1 MGAFE
6 GWGASGGGG
15 APATLP
21 SEIGGPFGVMMIGE
35 GPSKNWGDAGETTD
49 WDGTVFAQNPSV
61 MRWIV
66 DYALS
71 TAVGNNPYTTVSAY
85 DPDTD
90 IAAWETELGE
100 LQTYL
105 DALAPE
111 TDVETFLDAA
121 AAKAGG
127 VVDLLDVDAAVTTIL
142 NNAEARVGAAVNAAL
157 NTAANADL
165 DTVVDA
171 ALANFRAR
179 HLIEHETSLT
189 RFEAGMS
196 DINAV
201 NGSAFVMGLA
211 VMESNYDDRLA
222 QYDAEFTLPL
232 CREAFQAFMGA
243 FLDQARMHL
252 AAEVQAHTEAERL
265 EIAYID
271 DATRMMLE
279 AMRFEGSMH
288 NANVRNSMDSNR
300 MKIIAK
306 REEDEANLE
315 YDVED
320 VMWDAEV
327 FQRGANVLSA
337 ASGAVVSAPA
347 KPSRIQSGL
356 GGALAG
362 AAVGEQYYGHWGGLA
377 GAIIGGTAGYY
388 GA

>member
-1 MGAFE
+1 M
-6 GWGASGGGG
+6 ASGGGG
-15 APATLP
+15 AQATLAA
-21 SEIGGPFGVMMIGE
+21 EIGGPFGVMMIGE

-85 DPDTD
+85 DPDTE
-90 IAAWETELGE
+90 IAAWEAEITD

-111 TDVETFLDAA
+111 TDIETFLDAA
-121 AAKAGG
+121 ATKAAGI
-127 VVDLLDVDAAVTTIL
+127 VDLLDIDTVITTVL
-142 NNAEARVGAAVNAAL
+142 NTAEGRVGNVVQAAL
-157 NTAANADL
+157 NAAAQADL
-165 DTVVDA
+165 DTVVDT

-243 FLDQARMHL
+243 YLDQARMHL
-252 AAEVQAHTEAERL
+252 EAEIRAHYEAERL
-265 EIAYID
+265 EVAYID
-271 DATRMMLE
+271 DATRMMLDT
-279 AMRFEGSMH
+279 MKLEGVMH
-288 NANVRNSMDSNR
+288 EVNVRDS
-300 MKIIAK
+300 I
-306 REEDEANLE
+306 EANRLKIVAKSE
-315 YDVED
+315 EMRSNLDFDVES
-320 VMWDAEV
+320 VMWDANV

-347 KPSRIQSGL
+347 KPSPLQTALS
-356 GGALAG
+356 GALAAASIASLFTG
-362 AAVGEQYYGHWGGLA
+362 VGAPAPAAVPAAPAGG
-377 GAIIGGTAGYY
+377 
-388 GA
+388 

>member
-1 MGAFE
+1 MLRGNRKSSSSDPFPWGEDGAY
-6 GWGASGGGG
+6 
-15 APATLP
+15 L
-21 SEIGGPFGVMMIGE
+21 
-35 GPSKNWGDAGETTD
+35 D
-49 WDGTVFAQNPSV
+49 WDGQIYATNPSIL
-61 MRWIV
+61 RWIK

-71 TAVGNNPYTTVSAY
+71 TALGNNPYTNISTY

-90 IAAWETELGE
+90 IAAYETELGE

-111 TDVETFLDAA
+111 TNIETFLDAA
-121 AAKAGG
+121 ATKAAG
-127 VVDLLDVDAAVTTIL
+127 VVDLLDIDTVITTVL
-142 NNAEARVGAAVNAAL
+142 NTAEGRVGNVVQAAL
-157 NTAANADL
+157 NAAAQADL
-165 DTVVDA
+165 DTVVDT

-243 FLDQARMHL
+243 YLDQARIHL
-252 AAEVQAHTEAERL
+252 EAEVRAHYEAERL
-265 EIAYID
+265 EVAYID
-271 DATRMMLE
+271 DAARMMLD
-279 AMRFEGSMH
+279 AMKLEGVMH
-288 NANVRNSMDSNR
+288 EVNVRDSIEANR
-300 MKIIAK
+300 LKIVAK
-306 REEDEANLE
+306 TEETTHNLE
-315 YDVED
+315 YDIED
-320 VMWDAEV
+320 IMWDANV

-347 KPSRIQSGL
+347 KPSPLQTALS
-356 GGALAG
+356 GALAAASIASLFTGVG
-362 AAVGEQYYGHWGGLA
+362 APAPPVAPATPAGG
-377 GAIIGGTAGYY
+377 
-388 GA
+388 

>member
-1 MGAFE
+1 MAWYDVVSGGAASSTIPDGVSEPLYVLLRGNRKSANQDPFPWGEDGAF
-6 GWGASGGGG
+6 
-15 APATLP
+15 L
-21 SEIGGPFGVMMIGE
+21 
-35 GPSKNWGDAGETTD
+35 D
-49 WDGTVFAQNPSV
+49 WDGQVYAQNPSV
-61 MRWIV
+61 LRWIK

-71 TAVGNNPYTTVSAY
+71 TAIGNNPYSMVSTY

-90 IAAWETELGE
+90 IAAYETELGE

-111 TDVETFLDAA
+111 TDIEAFLDAA
-121 AAKAGG
+121 ATKAAGI
-127 VVDLLDVDAAVTTIL
+127 VDLLDIDTVITTVL
-142 NNAEARVGAAVNAAL
+142 NTAEGRVGNVVQAAL
-157 NTAANADL
+157 NAAAQADL

-252 AAEVQAHTEAERL
+252 EAEVRAHYEAERL
-265 EIAYID
+265 EVAYID
-271 DATRMMLE
+271 DAARMMLD
-279 AMRFEGSMH
+279 AMKLEGVMH
-288 NANVRNSMDSNR
+288 EVNVRDSIEANR
-300 MKIIAK
+300 LKIVAK
-306 REEDEANLE
+306 TEETTHNLE
-315 YDVED
+315 YDIED
-320 VMWDAEV
+320 IMWDANV

-347 KPSRIQSGL
+347 KPSPLQTALS
-356 GGALAG
+356 GALAAASIASLFTG
-362 AAVGEQYYGHWGGLA
+362 VGAPAPAAVPAAPAGG
-377 GAIIGGTAGYY
+377 
-388 GA
+388 